1 MNKSIIK
8 FKEDIERIEIP
19 EEELDLIINKAI
31 YNSPKNNKR
40 GKKIAYLS
48 TAVVLILT
56 ILLGS
61 GFVSPTMATV
71 LSKIPL
77 INSVLPYSDEGLKAA
92 NEKGLV
98 KSIGQTVEEDG
109 ISITITDLF
118 YDDSRLE
125 IGYSIPLKV
134 KHKEELKQYK
144 ILGISD
150 AEIYVDKKQV
160 GYSSKATYQ
169 NDYITGIIT
178 IAGDELPRSSDL
190 VNVKLDVTDVLNK
203 KGHWRFDLAAKK
215 TEKEKLIIPEKDI
228 KSGNYSFSIDSMEL
242 TPSSTKV
249 KYVFSLP
256 SNLNFNEQALA
267 FKLITD
273 KGAEMGL
280 IKTGRIFIEHRES
293 RKYLSS
299 QIYFE
304 PIEDEVN
311 SITIIPV
318 VKKEE
323 GKDKSLSKLEF
334 VIPVSK

>member
-1 MNKSIIK
+1 MNKPIIK

-19 EEELDLIINKAI
+19 EEELDLIISKTI
-31 YNSPKNNKR
+31 YKSSNSNKR

-48 TAVVLILT
+48 TAAVLFLT
-56 ILLGS
+56 VLLGS

-77 INSVLPYSDEGLKAA
+77 INSVLPYADDGLKAA

-109 ISITITDLF
+109 VAITITDLY

-134 KHKEELKQYK
+134 KDKEVLKQYK

-150 AEIYVDKKQV
+150 AEIYVDRKQV

-178 IAGDELPRSSDL
+178 IAGDELPKSSDL
-190 VNVKLDVTDVLNK
+190 VNVKLDITDVLNK

-215 TEKEKLIIPEKDI
+215 TEKEKIIIPKKDI
-228 KSGNYSFSIDSMEL
+228 KSGKYSFSIDSMEL

-256 SNLNFNEQALA
+256 SNLNFNEQALT
-267 FKLITD
+267 FKLIAD
-273 KGAEMGL
+273 NGEEMGL
-280 IKTGRIFIEHRES
+280 IKTGRILIDHRGS
-293 RKYLSS
+293 RLYLSS

-304 PIEDEVN
+304 PIEEDVK

-318 VKKEE
+318 VKEEE
-323 GKDKSLSKLEF
+323 GKDKSLSELEF
-334 VIPVSK
+334 VVPVSE